1 MMVLSG
7 QGFLP
12 VEGNSEA
19 MAFGASLRRVPLY
32 RGKEQITRNYCLF
45 WKRRTLAITWKH
57 FPIYCAQNLN
67 RISGCM
73 AALALARAAFRIR

>member
-1 MMVLSG
+1 MMALSG

-45 WKRRTLAITWKH
+45 WKKE
-57 FPIYCAQNLN
+57 N
-67 RISGCM
+67 SGYYVETFSDI
-73 AALALARAAFRIR
+73 LRPKFE